1 MNTTILEPKVEILDK
16 LPESFSEAEKVN
28 IVQQLQGMVAAGYSQ
43 DGLEGFEELNFPNI
57 ERFMGGKYDSTG
69 GQSLHTGE
77 KTYFEAKHGQPTIMF
92 AMQTRKNASNDV
104 ILARHNN
111 PNELDGSD
119 AVVAYLPFNIFAE
132 AGIDAGLIDE
142 NGLLPKEIAMA
153 HRKTLFPAIANAINE
168 FLSEN
173 IENFEQKHVI
183 IDGNYADG
191 MQTVLD
197 LQKKLHD
204 ENHQGKIVT
213 IGTFHTHGINKFVD
227 NAVKEL
233 GGEHDFVTYL
243 RGLQQDG
250 VYLRD
255 IPVIEAKIKQY
266 DLQALN
272 DKYAFTD
279 RLTIEAID
287 NIAKPQNN
295 DKIGFDAVVAVD
307 DTMHDK
313 LAHWMEDAKSPTE
326 VGFAKN
332 GYNSNVYNIDVLS
345 DKTPAEINDLVRPL
359 LEQAYRLNPDFP
371 IEISDRQLEGTNF
384 ITACRPES
392 RKNSDG
398 AINAFVEWALQNP
411 HDMGG
416 LILIGHAP
424 ENVNISDDQQKI
436 IAQIKEYDK
445 LYPNLNIENRVL
457 LLPSMRSDAIS
468 TIMSLERAVGLAA
481 SKQEPWGIG
490 AVEMMAKGIPLI
502 ASDLYASATHVK
514 THFAKAEDKNSI
526 ILFYSP
532 SNAGVTPESSK
543 QSFVDAMNE
552 VSGDNYNKYKA
563 NAQNLADVI
572 PAEFS
577 WKAMFDT
584 YEKLANKILNK
595 KLDKNLQPDNSY
607 ITDVTSVAKI
617 NEHNNFRSHSK

>member
-1 MNTTILEPKVEILDK
+1 MNTTILEPTVEILDK
-16 LPESFSEAEKVN
+16 LPQSFSEAEKVN
-28 IVQQLQGMVAAGYSQ
+28 MVLQLQGIVAAGYSQ
-43 DGLEGFEELNFPNI
+43 DGLEGFEGLNFPNI

-69 GQSLHTGE
+69 GQSIHTGE

-92 AMQTRKNASNDV
+92 AMQTRRNASNDV

-111 PNELDGSD
+111 PNEQGSD
-119 AVVAYLPFNIFAE
+119 AVVAYLPFKIFAE
-132 AGIDAGLIDE
+132 AGIDASLIDE

-153 HRKTLFPAIANAINE
+153 HRETLFPAIANAINE

-191 MQTVLD
+191 MQTALD

-213 IGTFHTHGINKFVD
+213 IGTPHTHGVNKIVD
-227 NAVKEL
+227 NVVKEL
-233 GGEHDFVTYL
+233 VGKHEFVTYL
-243 RGLQQDG
+243 RGLQQHG
-250 VYLRD
+250 VHLSD
-255 IPVIEAKIKQY
+255 IPAIEEKIEEY
-266 DLQALN
+266 ELQELN
-272 DKYAFTD
+272 KKYAFTD
-279 RLTIEAID
+279 RLSIEATD
-287 NIAKPQNN
+287 NITR
-295 DKIGFDAVVAVD
+295 FDALVSVD
-307 DTMHDK
+307 RVMEKKLHDWIK
-313 LAHWMEDAKSPTE
+313 RANAPTI
-326 VGFAKN
+326 VDFALN
-332 GYNSNVYNIDVLS
+332 GYNSNVYKKDIFINKS
-345 DKTPAEINDLVRPL
+345 QAEINDLVRPL

-445 LYPNLNIENRVL
+445 LYPNLNIENRIL

-514 THFAKAEDKNSI
+514 NLFGDKANTDSI
-526 ILFYSP
+526 ILFDSP
-532 SNAGVTPESSK
+532 SKVGVTPESSQ
-543 QSFVDAMNE
+543 QSFVKAMNE
-552 VSGDNYNKYKA
+552 VSRHYDQYKKLA
-563 NAQNLADVI
+563 SELADVI

-577 WKAMFDT
+577 WKAMVDT
-584 YEKLANKILNK
+584 YEQLANKIQEQK
-595 KLDKNLQPDNSY
+595 SDKNLQSPDSS
-607 ITDVTSVAKI
+607 ITEAESVAPLVTNSQK
-617 NEHNNFRSHSK
+617 EPYSHSK